1 MDYKEKVKADCLFGD
16 DLEKK
21 KEIFCEYLPE
31 EDWVDRRLFVKEQ
44 IDPESDSD
52 EEAENIEK
60 ELKKSKTKIND
71 KLINS
76 KNITLSTINDKRA
89 L

>member
-1 MDYKEKVKADCLFGD
+1 MFGD

-21 KEIFCEYLPE
+21 KEIFCQYLPE

-52 EEAENIEK
+52 EEADNIDK
-60 ELKKSKTKIND
+60 EIKKTKAKLND

-76 KNITLSTINDKRA
+76 KNITLSTINDKKM